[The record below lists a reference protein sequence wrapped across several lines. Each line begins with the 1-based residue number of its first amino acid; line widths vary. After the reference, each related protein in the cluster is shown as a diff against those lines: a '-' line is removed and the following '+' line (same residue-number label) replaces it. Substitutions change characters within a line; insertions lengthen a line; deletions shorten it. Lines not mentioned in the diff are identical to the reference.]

1 MSYSNNECTSRL
13 NLSAQS
19 LVNMATTS
27 SILHKSELIIER
39 YTTTLEQMSQNTHYY
54 YVLKT
59 VCRVSIKRKSLKAN
73 HAETKAA
80 SEALRSGLVWII
92 NNEVHISNKNNKA
105 IAIVNGQWSFITD
118 GNGVKPDQPRGP
130 SDQESP
136 AGTDGQLLIHRNQ
149 SDEDQHW
156 AQISS

>member
-1 MSYSNNECTSRL
+1 
-13 NLSAQS
+13 
-19 LVNMATTS
+19 MAITS
-27 SILHKSELIIER
+27 SILPESELIIER

-54 YVLKT
+54 NVLKT
-59 VCRVSIKRKSLKAN
+59 GCRVAIKWKSLKAN

-118 GNGVKPDQPRGP
+118 GN
-130 SDQESP
+130 E
-136 AGTDGQLLIHRNQ
+136 A
-149 SDEDQHW
+149 
-156 AQISS
+156 